1 MRARQS
7 LPFAGAGL
15 PVLPVLETN
24 ENGICTTKY
33 VDFSKVELPS
43 VETTDLRS
51 CLDAGV
57 NLKQV
62 NTKIFSQSE
71 VITDLSV
78 EPKDVDNDDDKETK

>member
-1 MRARQS
+1 MRARQPLS
-7 LPFAGAGL
+7 FAGAGL

-24 ENGICTTKY
+24 ENGICSTKY

-43 VETTDLRS
+43 VETTDLRA

-62 NTKIFSQSE
+62 NTKILSQSE
-71 VITDLSV
+71 VITDMSV
-78 EPKDVDNDDDKETK
+78 EQKNDDNNDDKEIK